1 MRKLEKGKFNL
12 ENNKFDLEKGK
23 FNKVLEELKSFFKKK
38 ETKNI
43 RSRFLYYSLI
53 IFILIILVCC

>member
-1 MRKLEKGKFNL
+1 MRKVEKKN
-12 ENNKFDLEKGK
+12 FDLEKSK
-23 FNKVLEELKSFFKKK
+23 FDKVLEELKSFFKKK

-53 IFILIILVCC
+53 IFMLIIFVCC